1 MALDAL
7 QEQMLRSIDLDRF
20 LTQHNGKYRTM
31 AEEAY
36 DFTAQQLQRSN
47 QIVRPDDVSGH
58 LEAVVELD
66 EDLKVYLARKR
77 KTQRYWTRY
86 FTYLILDRLW
96 RDLED
101 GHAERT
107 SGAGSP

>member
-7 QEQMLRSIDLDRF
+7 QEQMLRSIDLDNF
-20 LTQHNGKYRTM
+20 LIRHKAKYRAM

-66 EDLKVYLARKR
+66 EDLKVHLARKR
-77 KTQRYWTRY
+77 KSQRYWTRY
-86 FTYLILDRLW
+86 FTFLILDRLW
-96 RDLED
+96 RELVD
-101 GHAERT
+101 GHAKRT
-107 SGAGSP
+107 SGAGSA